1 MKAVALGVMFVGYV
15 ALVSG
20 VNHIMGG
27 CMPLKSIVWPS
38 TSAVSDPCSST
49 TAASSST
56 VSTIK
61 QPSTVGQ

>member
-1 MKAVALGVMFVGYV
+1 
-15 ALVSG
+15 
-20 VNHIMGG
+20 
-27 CMPLKSIVWPS
+27 VWPS

-49 TAASSST
+49 TASSST